1 MLRNKN
7 YSRLLVPLLILIFLI
22 TGCGSPVSKDTSP
35 GTDSA
40 GQAVKDGGTLTFG
53 LTGDIVALDPAFA
66 YDYTTNPVVNQITE
80 GLLKFNDKQELAG
93 GLAESWENP
102 DPRTYIFHLRKDVKF
117 QDGTPMTIEDVIFSL
132 ERIKNPETASYL
144 GWMLGSADKFEKVDD
159 STLKITL
166 TQPDAQFK
174 FALAT
179 SAGHVISKAYYE
191 AHKNNFGKP
200 DGGLLGT
207 GPYKFVSWKT
217 GTEIVLEKNRD
228 YWDKKSGSPYLDKI
242 VYKIIPEGT
251 TRVTGLK
258 TGQINLTVG
267 VPLDL
272 VSVVEGMDNVSIQK
286 SESYSIDWI
295 AFNTAKKPFDD
306 VNVRKAL
313 YYALDRKKILDE
325 VVKDAGE
332 PSVTIP
338 AGPDFWTYGKDQW
351 EAFAKEVPDYAFSVD
366 KAGEYLAKS
375 GVSKGFSAKITTDG
389 DPQRMSTALAWQ
401 EAVKPLGIN
410 LEIEKVSEEEL
421 TSRQFGGDR
430 KYDIILGRWGSDFP
444 DPAGNIVPIFNSA
457 NAGDGGS
464 NFANYKNSEVDA
476 LLDEQATL
484 TDDAKR
490 AELLIKALKI
500 TSEEVPLIVVDYPK
514 TLLAAGK
521 DLSGY
526 SISPIWYWN
535 FFVKD
540 VYFTK

>member
-1 MLRNKN
+1 MANKKRYYVLLSML
-7 YSRLLVPLLILIFLI
+7 LALVFL
-22 TGCGSPVSKDTSP
+22 TTACGAPASNDAAAS
-35 GTDSA
+35 G

-53 LTGDIVALDPAFA
+53 LTGDITALDPAFA
-66 YDYTTNPVVNQITE
+66 YDFTTNPVVNQITE
-80 GLLKFNDKQELAG
+80 GLLKFNSKQELVG

-102 DPRTYIFHLRKDVKF
+102 DPKTYIFHIRKGVKF
-117 QDGTPMTIEDVIFSL
+117 QDGTPMTIDDVIFSL
-132 ERIKNPETASYL
+132 ERIKNPDTASYL
-144 GWMLGSADKFEKVDD
+144 GWMFGSVDKFEKVDD
-159 STLKITL
+159 ATLKITL
-166 TQPDAQFK
+166 SSPDAQFK
-174 FALAT
+174 YTLAT

-191 AHKNNFGKP
+191 AHKDNFGKP

-207 GPYKFVSWKT
+207 GPYKYVSWKT
-217 GTEIVLEKNRD
+217 GTEIVLEKNAD
-228 YWDKKSGSPYLDKI
+228 YWDKSSGGPYIDKI

-258 TGQINLTVG
+258 TGQINLTIG

-272 VSVVEGMDNVSIQK
+272 IPVVEGMDNVSIQK

-295 AFNTAKKPFDD
+295 AFNMKKQPFDD

-338 AGPDFWTYGKDQW
+338 AGPDFWTYGRDQW
-351 EAFAKEVPDYAFSVD
+351 EAFSKEAPDYAFSID
-366 KAGEYLAKS
+366 KAKEFLAKS
-375 GVSKGFSAKITTDG
+375 GVPQGFSAKITTDG

-401 EAVKPLGIN
+401 EAVKPLGIS

-421 TSRQFGGDR
+421 TSLQFGGDR
-430 KYDIILGRWGSDFP
+430 KYDIILGRWGADFP
-444 DPAGNIVPIFNSA
+444 DPAGNIVPIFGSA

-464 NFANYKNSEVDA
+464 NFANYSNKEVDE
-476 LLDEQATL
+476 LLDRQATL
-484 TDDAKR
+484 SDDAER
-490 AELLIKALKI
+490 AELLINALKI
-500 TSEEVPLIVVDYPK
+500 TSEEAPLIVVDYPK

-521 DLSGY
+521 TLAGY

-540 VYFTK
+540 IYFTE